1 MLWSLKKDKIK
12 LNLISN
18 KFYFFSKT
26 KLFLKKIKLNEKKKL
41 FLKKTKKNKIKN
53 FKVKV
58 NKRFFKP
65 LLKAVYLKKM
75 RYRKRLKIIKSMFF
89 FFLNKWNSLK
99 KKVKMIKFETTAKT
113 NLRRRLFR
121 SKKKISFIFL
131 LKKKKEVT
139 FIDYLNKKETL
150 MTENKIKVK
159 AAGLSSKKTIHKL
172 VYSNDNLSD
181 KKIHLKLK
189 NFNPHNLVKV
199 NKRLSKKKRKLLNLY
214 SFFIK
219 KLKGQNLPKNSF
231 LFIYFKKK
239 GLFGKKWK
247 KLISVNKFVKN
258 NNKLLYGRKI
268 NNNDFLLNKKPSV
281 TFNFFLEKKNKKINT
296 KKETY
301 TFEIP
306 QEYKVSLGVN
316 ENLSKIFDK
325 LKRNIEI
332 SKKKNKL
339 IPTRKKKIYINLK
352 KIKSLRLSSF
362 LIKKKIKKNFK
373 LTFKKTKLLTQK
385 KIIGFLNKYKE
396 KNKKIPLIS
405 FYNPKRKK
413 NKFLTNKLFKLQ
425 VTPNFKVRRSN
436 SFYFKWNRNTLYT
449 KKLFRNTD
457 SKKNFWFLKSK
468 QSYLKKKIIEGSSL
482 KKKASIAAALDEE
495 TDDYKDIIYE
505 EPSLLPDKDPLL
517 SSMLKKKLY
526 KKWIDGVLPK
536 KGYKFNKFLKKKK
549 NFFRTKVSFYKKK
562 IKKPVRIVRLYKRM
576 YGKSNIKGF
585 LLGKKKNDTYMLK
598 KHFNF
603 SGLLNTNK
611 SKRFL
616 LVYLKKKKEIFI
628 NLKN

>member
-26 KLFLKKIKLNEKKKL
+26 KLFLKKTKLNEKKKL

-53 FKVKV
+53 FKVRVK
-58 NKRFFKP
+58 KRFFKP

-75 RYRKRLKIIKSMFF
+75 KSRKRLKIIKSMFF

-139 FIDYLNKKETL
+139 FIDYLNKKKTL
-150 MTENKIKVK
+150 VNKNKIKVK
-159 AAGLSSKKTIHKL
+159 VAGLSSKKTIHKL
-172 VYSNDNLSD
+172 AYSNDKLSD

-189 NFNPHNLVKV
+189 NFNPYNLVKV

-219 KLKGQNLPKNSF
+219 KLKRLHSPKNSY

-258 NNKLLYGRKI
+258 TKKLFYGREI

-281 TFNFFLEKKNKKINT
+281 TFNFFLEKKNKKTNT
-296 KKETY
+296 KKENY

-325 LKRNIEI
+325 LKSNIEI

-339 IPTRKKKIYINLK
+339 IPTKKKKIYINLK

-373 LTFKKTKLLTQK
+373 LNFKKTKLLTQK

-396 KNKKIPLIS
+396 KNKKIPLIA
-405 FYNPKRKK
+405 FYNPKKKK

-425 VTPNFKVRRSN
+425 VMPNFKVRRSN

-449 KKLFRNTD
+449 KKLFRYTD
-457 SKKNFWFLKSK
+457 SKKTFWFLKSK
-468 QSYLKKKIIEGSSL
+468 QSYLKKKIIDCSSL

-517 SSMLKKKLY
+517 SFMLKKKLY

-549 NFFRTKVSFYKKK
+549 KFFRTKVSFYKKK

-576 YGKSNIKGF
+576 YGKSNIKSF
-585 LLGKKKNDTYMLK
+585 LLGKKKTTL
-598 KHFNF
+598 
-603 SGLLNTNK
+603 
-611 SKRFL
+611 
-616 LVYLKKKKEIFI
+616 IC
-628 NLKN
+628 